1 MAGIRLNWSHYG
13 SFDSFEV
20 MRSNNAMSDDSL
32 PSPIVEGLQKMTY
45 LDTDVVAGATYYYR
59 VAVLNQGVR
68 AVSQDIVAIAA
79 EVDVHRANVHAL
91 LYLNNSLLEE
101 QSQTLFSNY
110 GGAGFVDSPF
120 GKSLLLTGGK
130 WLKDT
135 RGGAAA
141 SLSGTSFTVELFAK
155 QSASNTGGGVVLS
168 AGAGNSATLSWWFAV
183 NKTSLALTQSINGS
197 GGSTNSGSMAI
208 PPSIPDTVDRW
219 VHYAITKDDAGLVRY
234 FADGILLGS
243 RTYPT
248 TFRATNTNLVIGRLD
263 YPSYSYDFKGEVG
276 PVRVTKGVVR
286 YTEDFIPPT
295 NFAGIR

>member
-68 AVSQDIVAIAA
+68 AVSQDIIAVAA

-91 LYLNNSLLEE
+91 LYLNNSVLEE
-101 QSQTLFSNY
+101 QSQKLFSNY
-110 GGAGFVDSPF
+110 GGAGFVDSQF
-120 GKSLLLTGGK
+120 GKSLLLNGST
-130 WLKDT
+130 WLRDT
-135 RGGAAA
+135 RGDG
-141 SLSGTSFTVELFAK
+141 SLSGIAFTIELFAK
-155 QSASNTGGGVVLS
+155 QSVSNNNGGIVLS
-168 AGAGNSATLSWWFAV
+168 AGFGPWGQLSWWMSV
-183 NKTSLALTQSINGS
+183 TPTSMGMVHSLNGTGGAKASVGANLQTGLNINS
-197 GGSTNSGSMAI
+197 QYI
-208 PPSIPDTVDRW
+208 
-219 VHYAITKDDAGLVRY
+219 HYAITKNTSGLVSC
-234 FADGILLGS
+234 FANGKKIGEGTLPVNFAAADTQL
-243 RTYPT
+243 R
-248 TFRATNTNLVIGRLD
+248 IGRLD
-263 YPSYSYDFKGEVG
+263 YNGYDYEFIGAVG
-276 PVRVTKGVVR
+276 PVRITKNVVR